1 MSKQVKI
8 TADSTSDLTKE
19 IYESLNIT
27 VMPLYA
33 VCGENTFKDSIEI
46 DQKGVFEYYDKT
58 KQLCKTS
65 AVNVADYLEKFKE
78 LTADGSEVVH
88 LSISNKLSSSYKS
101 ACVAAAE
108 CKGVYVVDTLNLSSG
123 SGHSVMIASELAKK
137 GMKGEEIAKTLEG
150 IIPRVDASFIINT
163 LEYLYK
169 GGRCSAVAMLGA
181 NMLKLKPCIEVHDG
195 AMGVYKKYKGSY
207 ASCLTQYV
215 SDRLADIESI
225 EPDRIFVTHTVL
237 DHTLVEAVKKQVED
251 YGYFKEVIETMAGST
266 IASHCGPNTLGVLY
280 IRK

>member
-1 MSKQVKI
+1 MSKQVRI
-8 TADSTSDLTKE
+8 TADSTSDLTNELYKE
-19 IYESLNIT
+19 LNVT

-33 VCGENTFKDSIEI
+33 VCGENTYKDSIEI
-46 DQKGVFEYYDKT
+46 DQTGVFEYYDKT

-65 AVNVADYLEKFKE
+65 AVNVADYLETFKE

-88 LSISNKLSSSYKS
+88 ISISNKLSSSYQN

-108 CKGVYVVDTLNLSSG
+108 CEGVYIVDSLNLSSG
-123 SGHSVMIASELAKK
+123 SGHSVMIAAELAKAGK
-137 GMKGEEIAKTLEG
+137 SGKEISDTLAG
-150 IIPRVDASFIINT
+150 IIPRVDASFIIDT

-195 AMGVYKKYKGSY
+195 AMGVFKKYKGTY
-207 ASCLTQYV
+207 ANSLTQYV
-215 SDRLADIESI
+215 SDRLEHIENI
-225 EPDRIFVTHTVL
+225 DPNRIFVTHTVK
-237 DHTLVEAVKKQVED
+237 DHALVEAVIKQVES

-266 IASHCGPNTLGVLY
+266 IASHCGPNTLGILY
-280 IRK
+280 INK